1 MACTPVTL
9 SGLSLSCG
17 TNFGGISKIYLTDI
31 QNVSSVTISGDT
43 TVSAIAMVDGTK
55 FKEYSLRKNLSNFN
69 ETFNNEDSGAKFVDA
84 VITAVFTKQDAA
96 TRAEIEKLV
105 SAQLL
110 AIVLDANGNYRLVG
124 YSEGNLTSYLYA
136 SAVGTSGTQAAD
148 PNQFTVTLTS
158 QQATLSYYLQS
169 GVIDTV
175 I

>member
-1 MACTPVTL
+1 MACIPITL
-9 SGLSLSCG
+9 SGVPLSCG
-17 TNFGGISKIYLTDI
+17 TNFGGLSKIYLADI

-43 TVSAIAMVDGTK
+43 VSAITMEAGTK
-55 FKEYSLRKNLSNFN
+55 FKEYSLRKNLSNFD
-69 ETFNNEDSGAKFVDA
+69 ETYNNDDGGAKFVDA

-110 AIVLDANGNYRLVG
+110 GIVLDANGNYRLVG

-136 SAVGTSGTQAAD
+136 SAVGTTGTAAND
-148 PNQFTVTLTS
+148 TNQFTVTLTS

>member
-1 MACTPVTL
+1 MACIPITL
-9 SGLSLSCG
+9 SGVPLSCG
-17 TNFGGISKIYLTDI
+17 TNFGGLSKIYLADI

-43 TVSAIAMVDGTK
+43 VSAITMEAGTK
-55 FKEYSLRKNLSNFN
+55 FKEYSLRKNLSNFD
-69 ETFNNEDSGAKFVDA
+69 ETYNNDDGGAKFVDA

-110 AIVLDANGNYRLVG
+110 GIVLDANGNYRLVG
-124 YSEGNLTSYLYA
+124 YTEGNLTSYLYA
-136 SAVGTSGTQAAD
+136 SAVGTTGTAAND
-148 PNQFTVTLTS
+148 TNQFTVTLTS